1 LSNRKVKI
9 ISATPTFW
17 EYWKE
22 VFEYRE
28 LFWILAK
35 RDIMVRYKQTIFG
48 VAWSVLRPLIS
59 SLVYV
64 FGVNKIGTLG
74 ADSEI
79 PYILVILSG
88 NILWLFF
95 SQSLSTIGLSM
106 VTNTNLVSKVFF
118 PRIIIPFSSFFLG
131 LLDVIIGMIVFI
143 GFCVYSN
150 FLPDYKIIFA
160 PLFITLAYM
169 AASGI
174 GLFAAVLNVKYRDI
188 GQLIPFILS
197 FGLFISPVLYTTA
210 KVTNPLAYKIF
221 VLNPV
226 TGCIDAMRWCMLGDH
241 FTFNWDSF
249 IPLVI
254 FCFVS
259 LILSIRFFRKHENSF
274 VDYI

>member
-1 LSNRKVKI
+1 MSTNRVKV
-9 ISATPTFW
+9 ISSFPPFW

-22 VFEYRE
+22 VFDYRE

-64 FGVNKIGTLG
+64 FGVNRIGSLG
-74 ADSEI
+74 ENSEV
-79 PYILVILSG
+79 PYILIILSG

-95 SQSLSTIGLSM
+95 SQSLLTISLSI
-106 VTNTNLVSKVFF
+106 VTNNNLVSKVFF

-131 LLDVIIGMIVFI
+131 LLDIIIGMTVFI
-143 GFCVYSN
+143 GFCIYYGYI
-150 FLPDYKIIFA
+150 PDYQIIFV
-160 PLFITLAYM
+160 PGFIVLAYM

-174 GLFAAVLNVKYRDI
+174 GLFASVLNVKYRDI
-188 GQLIPFILS
+188 GQLIPFIIS
-197 FGLFISPVLYTTA
+197 FGLFISPVLYTTEM
-210 KVTNPLAYKIF
+210 VSSHWTYKIF

-226 TGCIDAMRWCMLGDH
+226 TGCIDGMRWAMLGDK

-249 IPLVI
+249 VPLVI

-259 LILSIRFFRKHENSF
+259 LLISIRFFRKHENSF